1 MRIHHNIMAMDA
13 HRMYNSALKQQ
24 VTAMERLSSGLRI
37 NRAADDSAGL
47 SISEKMRAQIRG
59 LNQASRNVQDA
70 ISMIQTGEGALNET
84 HAILQKMRELS
95 VQAANDTSTDTD
107 RQAIQKE
114 INQLTEEITR
124 IGSTTQFNM
133 MNLLDGSKTSFRIQV
148 GANAG
153 QTLTI
158 EMADMRARA
167 LGITSAHG
175 PINAINAT
183 TADKASDAITIFDE
197 AIHKVSSQ
205 RSKFGAYSN
214 RLEHTI
220 NNLHTADENLTA
232 AESRI
237 RDADMAKETMNQVK
251 ASILAQ
257 ASMVMIVQAN
267 QIPQSILQLLR

>member
-1 MRIHHNIMAMDA
+1 MRIQHNTIAINA

-24 VTAMERLSSGLRI
+24 ATAMERLSSGLRI

-47 SISEKMRAQIRG
+47 AISEKMRAQIRG
-59 LNQASRNVQDA
+59 LNQASRNAQDA

-95 VQAANDTSTDTD
+95 VQAASDTNTDTD

-124 IGSTTQFNM
+124 IGSTTQFNT
-133 MNLLDGSKTSFRIQV
+133 MNLLDGSKPSFTIQV

-153 QTLTI
+153 QTMTI
-158 EMADMRARA
+158 EMADMRAHA
-167 LGITSAHG
+167 LGITSARG
-175 PINAINAT
+175 PVNVT
-183 TADKASDAITIFDE
+183 TTSSASAAITIFDD
-197 AIHKVSSQ
+197 AIKKVSSQ
-205 RSKFGAYSN
+205 RSQFGAYSN

-220 NNLHTADENLTA
+220 NNLNTADENLTA

-251 ASILAQ
+251 ASILAEV
-257 ASMVMIVQAN
+257 SMAMMVQAN
-267 QIPQSILQLLR
+267 QAPQSVLQLLR